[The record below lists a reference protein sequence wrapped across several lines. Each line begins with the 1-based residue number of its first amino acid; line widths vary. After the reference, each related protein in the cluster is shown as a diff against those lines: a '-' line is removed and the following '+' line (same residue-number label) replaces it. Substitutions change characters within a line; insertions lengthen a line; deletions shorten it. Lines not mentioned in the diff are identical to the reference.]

1 MMEAEMIPL
10 ARQVDVALR
19 QMEEE
24 LKGLSAGTI
33 VMQIRNDMIGKFGV
47 RHLPLDYEER
57 EPFSRTSRS
66 GLTADQVATLR
77 KMALE
82 ALEHKR
88 SWTHGEITYDFVLR
102 QGKISLSVQFESN
115 YNMANLMFRLSK
127 RRDRKEVSNE

>member
-1 MMEAEMIPL
+1 MESGMMPL

-33 VMQIRNDMIGKFGV
+33 VMQIRNDMVGKFGI

-57 EPFSRTSRS
+57 EMPSCTPRS
-66 GLTADQVATLR
+66 GMSADQIATLR

-82 ALEHKR
+82 ALGYKR
-88 SWTHGEITYDFVLR
+88 SWTHGEITYDFALR
-102 QGKISLSVQFESN
+102 HGKVSLSVQFESN
-115 YNMANLMFRLSK
+115 YNMANLMFRLSSK
-127 RRDRKEVSNE
+127 RRDRKDVSNE

>member
-1 MMEAEMIPL
+1 MEAEMMPL

-57 EPFSRTSRS
+57 EPYSRTPRS

-127 RRDRKEVSNE
+127 RRDRREVSNE